1 MTLWKRLAYLF
12 PWRRRAADRD
22 MQEELRSIAAM
33 AEPGELGNLTL
44 AAEDARAEWGWTWLE
59 RVGQDVR
66 YASRILRNSP
76 AFAATAVLSLALGI
90 GANSAIFAALD
101 AAFWKPLPVADAQS
115 LVNFS
120 ITRVRGG
127 DETDLPAGLAR
138 RLRLARSRKLS
149 LIPANEQAGG
159 EPSVTGDR
167 RTGPRSSRAR

>member
-90 GANSAIFAALD
+90 GANSAIFAAPRCRVLE
-101 AAFWKPLPVADAQS
+101 AAPPSPTPSPWSTSPSRGSGVATKRICPQGSPAVCGSPD
-115 LVNFS
+115 
-120 ITRVRGG
+120 RGSS
-127 DETDLPAGLAR
+127 A
-138 RLRLARSRKLS
+138 SS
-149 LIPANEQAGG
+149 
-159 EPSVTGDR
+159 R
-167 RTGPRSSRAR
+167 RTSKRAMSPP